1 MKNIIFNL
9 IILAGFFM
17 LSSCEFEQLENPNAV
32 TLKSSDVTLLL
43 NQAQRSFASFH
54 SDVEFRGGAVTR
66 MYHQSGDTYE
76 IGYSAVNMNGPWS
89 AYSGILQDIKVI
101 KKLADEGKFKR
112 HGGIAKILE
121 AYVLMSLV
129 DTYGDV
135 PYSKAFDPNDFNPTK
150 DSGDDV
156 YKAALALLVSAQAD
170 LKDPVSVGTPND
182 FYYNTHTLTTPVYT
196 KWDKLSNT
204 LQLKYWLNRR
214 LIDKAGATTAINA
227 LIAKNAFIAA
237 GDEFVWRY
245 GTSLTDPNTRAPKYQ
260 PNGGGDYMSN
270 DYMWHLTE
278 SKGTPD
284 PRAAYYFYRQVIT
297 NPTNASDVRCVGGE
311 FPPPHYPVGMTFCL
325 PGKVGYWGRD
335 HLDPQ
340 GTPPD
345 GLKRTM
351 YGVYPAGG
359 TYDNGTGGAMGATNQ
374 GSIGAGL
381 EVIMLPAYVDFM
393 LAEAANELGTTG
405 TAKALLISGVTKH
418 VAYVRS
424 WSLSTNQTSRITAHK
439 VDTIFNRD
447 VKLYTDKVA
456 AAFDAGADL
465 KAKRRVIAL
474 EYWISLFGSGQEAYN
489 LYRRT
494 SQPDRMQLGQ
504 VANAGKFPRSFFYPA
519 DHIERNNQAQ
529 QKASHDVKVF
539 WDTNPDKLD

>member
-1 MKNIIFNL
+1 MKNIKFILL
-9 IILAGFFM
+9 IISGFFM
-17 LSSCEFEQLENPNAV
+17 LSSCEFDQLENPNAV
-32 TLKSSDVTLLL
+32 TLSSSDVTLLL

-54 SDVEFRGGAVTR
+54 SDVEFRGGQATR
-66 MYHQSGDTYE
+66 MYHLGGDTWE
-76 IGYSAVNMNGPWS
+76 ISYAAGSMNGPWG

-112 HGGIAKILE
+112 HGAIAKTME

-150 DSGDDV
+150 DNGDDV
-156 YKAALALLVSAQAD
+156 YKAALALLISAQAD
-170 LKDPVSVGTPND
+170 FKDPVSVGTPND
-182 FYYNTHTLTTPVYT
+182 FYFGGNYT
-196 KWDKLSNT
+196 KWDKLCNT

-214 LIDKAGATTAINA
+214 LINKSEATTAINA
-227 LIAKNAFIAA
+227 LITKNAFIAA

-260 PNGGGDYMSN
+260 ASGGGDYLSN
-270 DYMWHLTE
+270 DYMYHLTE
-278 SKGTPD
+278 AKGSPD

-297 NPTNASDVRCVGGE
+297 NPTNPSDVRCVGGE
-311 FPPPHYPVGMTFCL
+311 FPPAHYPQGMTFCL

-345 GLKRTM
+345 GPKRTM
-351 YGVYPAGG
+351 YGIYPAGG
-359 TYDNGTGGAMGATNQ
+359 TFDVGAGGSMGTMNQ
-374 GSIGAGL
+374 GSVGAGL

-393 LAEAANELGTTG
+393 LAEAANELATTG
-405 TAKALLISGVTKH
+405 AAKTLLVNGINKH
-418 VAYVRS
+418 ATFVRS
-424 WSLSTNQTSRITAHK
+424 WALTTNQASIIRANK
-439 VDTIFNRD
+439 ADTVYTRD
-447 VKLYTDKVA
+447 LKSYTDRVA
-456 AAFDAGADL
+456 ASFDAAADV
-465 KAKRRVIAL
+465 KAKRRIIAR
-474 EYWISLFGSGQEAYN
+474 EYWISLWGSGHEAYN

-494 SQPDRMQLGQ
+494 SMPDGMQLGQ
-504 VANAGKFPRSFFYPA
+504 VANIGKFPRTFFYPSN
-519 DHIERNNQAQ
+519 HIERNNQAQ